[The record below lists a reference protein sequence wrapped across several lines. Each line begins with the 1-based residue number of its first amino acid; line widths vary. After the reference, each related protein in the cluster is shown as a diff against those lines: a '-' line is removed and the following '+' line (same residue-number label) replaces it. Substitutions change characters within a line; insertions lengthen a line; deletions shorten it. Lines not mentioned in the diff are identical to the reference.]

1 MTTPRKYPT
10 LEQFEAL
17 SELVISMKRDIEKI
31 TSAEKPRGSVWV
43 DTDELAECLGLTDA
57 YGTPVAVGDEL
68 RALDGSESHRLHT
81 VTIKAATQ
89 TGKATV
95 IAGLT
100 GGGCVSAVDM
110 RLPGHVVTRK
120 ATA

>member
-1 MTTPRKYPT
+1 MSTPRKYPT

-17 SELVISMKRDIEKI
+17 SELVSNMKNDIAKI
-31 TSAEKPRGSVWV
+31 TSAEKPRGSVWA
-43 DTDELAECLGLTDA
+43 DADELAERLGLADA
-57 YGTPVAVGDEL
+57 YGAPVAVGDEL
-68 RALDGSESHRLHT
+68 RALDGADSHRVHAIS
-81 VTIKAATQ
+81 IKAATQ

-95 IAGLT
+95 IVHLV
-100 GGGCVSAVDM
+100 GGGCASAVDM